1 MGTRR
6 RSRGEWAALCG
17 ALEGS
22 GLSVR
27 KFADEVGVH
36 AGTLGWWRSRLRR
49 LSPAVGTQLTARGF
63 VEVVADAGSG
73 ARCERVVVRVGEV
86 AVEFEGPP
94 PPSWVAELAAR
105 C

>member
-1 MGTRR
+1 
-6 RSRGEWAALCG
+6 
-17 ALEGS
+17 
-22 GLSVR
+22 
-27 KFADEVGVH
+27 
-36 AGTLGWWRSRLRR
+36 
-49 LSPAVGTQLTARGF
+49 
-63 VEVVADAGSG
+63 VVADAGSG